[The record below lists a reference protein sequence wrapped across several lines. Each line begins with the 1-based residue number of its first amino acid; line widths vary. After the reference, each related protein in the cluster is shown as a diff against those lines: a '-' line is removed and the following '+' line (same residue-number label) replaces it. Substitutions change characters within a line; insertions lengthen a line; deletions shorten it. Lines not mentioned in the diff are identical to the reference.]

1 MEMNFPDF
9 LSANSLHSQPTT
21 TKKYFANDV
30 GKEHPYWR
38 VTPGNKL
45 NQPLRKQRP
54 ALASSKTTQT
64 EDLF

>member
-30 GKEHPYWR
+30 GKEHPY
-38 VTPGNKL
+38 
-45 NQPLRKQRP
+45 
-54 ALASSKTTQT
+54 
-64 EDLF
+64 